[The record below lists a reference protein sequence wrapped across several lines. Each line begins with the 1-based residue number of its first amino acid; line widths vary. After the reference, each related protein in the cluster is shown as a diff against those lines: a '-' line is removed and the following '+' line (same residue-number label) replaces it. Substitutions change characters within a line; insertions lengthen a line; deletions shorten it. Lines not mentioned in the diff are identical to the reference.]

1 MMFVLLI
8 WEESEGL
15 FNNYD
20 VSIMQDKLKLYRS
33 PIQNCESSSQH
44 YIKPLKFNQNRIN
57 VQCSLF
63 NNEYPVAKF
72 GYQKTV
78 YTNSNTPLKYDSSIV
93 CVCVCM
99 YIKS

>member
-1 MMFVLLI
+1 MFVLLI

-33 PIQNCESSSQH
+33 PIQDCESSSQH
-44 YIKPLKFNQNRIN
+44 SSNLQNLIR
-57 VQCSLF
+57 VELMFSVECSLF
-63 NNEYPVAKF
+63 NNEYPVVKF

-78 YTNSNTPLKYDSSIV
+78 HTNSNTPLKYDFSIL
-93 CVCVCM
+93 CVCVC
-99 YIKS
+99 I